1 MNPVLSQTNK
11 MELPVP
17 ALPKVTKSQEV
28 MKNTSYAE
36 LSGTKCVL
44 TLVPT
49 WILLYSFQ
57 THSTS
62 LEVLK
67 QKSGGTLIDLEEMKL
82 F

>member
-17 ALPKVTKSQEV
+17 ALPKVTKIQEV

-44 TLVPT
+44 SLVPT
-49 WILLYSFQ
+49 
-57 THSTS
+57 
-62 LEVLK
+62 
-67 QKSGGTLIDLEEMKL
+67 
-82 F
+82 